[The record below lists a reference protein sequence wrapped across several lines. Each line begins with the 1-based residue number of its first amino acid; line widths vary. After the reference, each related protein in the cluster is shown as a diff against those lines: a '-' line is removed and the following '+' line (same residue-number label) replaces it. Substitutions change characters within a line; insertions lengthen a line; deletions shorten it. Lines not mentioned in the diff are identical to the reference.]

1 MSHRK
6 YAAYGIAALI
16 GATMAVP
23 SAWAEPIEIKFASFV
38 APQAHINVR
47 VFAPWAE
54 RVTRA
59 SQGTIKIT
67 LVAGGVLG
75 KNGQIVDRIMSG
87 VAGIGFDLQAYYPSK
102 FPKSEVLSLPFEW
115 EKSAVSSLAFW
126 RLYEKGLMKEYDDLV
141 PLSFFAF
148 SNVRLMMRQSFDGGI
163 DGLKGMKLGTGGKLR
178 SLMVQ
183 KLGATPIS
191 VLSAETYQ
199 ALSRGVVDGA
209 AFPWTAV
216 QPFRIQEVAK
226 YYIDVPL
233 GGSPGMTFMSK
244 RFFDSLPAP
253 AKKAIMD
260 NSGEAYVR
268 ETGKFWD
275 EVETEGREIVRT
287 APGTK
292 IVPVSAAELEVWRKR
307 VSGLA
312 EEWAAGIENGPAL
325 VKAFRE
331 EIAKAEKP

>member
-1 MSHRK
+1 MRPVT
-6 YAAYGIAALI
+6 AGLRGAAAL
-16 GATMAVP
+16 ALAVFAA
-23 SAWAEPIEIKFASFV
+23 SAARAEPIEIKFASFIG
-38 APQAHINVR
+38 PQAHLNVR
-47 VFAPWAE
+47 IFGPWSD
-54 RVTRA
+54 RVTKA
-59 SQGTIKIT
+59 SQGTLKIT
-67 LVAGGVLG
+67 LVPGGVLG
-75 KNGQIVDRIMSG
+75 KNGQIVDRVNSG
-87 VAGIGFDLQAYYPSK
+87 VAGIGFDLQAYYPAK
-102 FPKSEVLSLPFEW
+102 FPKSEILSLPFEW
-115 EKSAVSSLAFW
+115 EKSSVSSLAFW

-148 SNVRLMMRQSFDGGI
+148 SNVRLMMRRPFEGGI

-199 ALSRGVVDGA
+199 ALSRGVIDGA

-226 YYIDVPL
+226 FYLDVPL
-233 GGSPGMTFMSK
+233 GGSPGMTFMNK
-244 RFFDSLPAP
+244 RLFDSLPAA

-268 ETGKFWD
+268 ESGKFWD
-275 EVETEGREIVRT
+275 VVEEEGREIARKE
-287 APGTK
+287 PGNK
-292 IVPVSAAELEVWRKR
+292 IVAVSPAELGAWKKKVA
-307 VSGLA
+307 GLA
-312 EEWAAGIENGPAL
+312 EEWAKTVDNGPAL

-331 EIAKAEKP
+331 EIAKIEGR